1 MGRGFSPRR
10 AAEVL
15 HVHRNTIYSWC
26 MRAVNGEPSRLR
38 HVDRHPITGYLSIP
52 ETEIARLQHPDDD
65 DDSK

>member
-1 MGRGFSPRR
+1 
-10 AAEVL
+10 
-15 HVHRNTIYSWC
+15 
-26 MRAVNGEPSRLR
+26 VNGEPSRLR